1 MLPCATYN
9 AFFHLMTPDAEE
21 PSHNNRGRKMCASGA
36 ALHAALGFSNA
47 SSCAHRYCLCCGEI
61 YFYARRTGRHP
72 LPSEHF
78 ATALRQSGDVH
89 LGDDDGGIMQP

>member
-1 MLPCATYN
+1 MQRLAS
-9 AFFHLMTPDAEE
+9 LMPI
-21 PSHNNRGRKMCASGA
+21 RVR
-36 ALHAALGFSNA
+36 
-47 SSCAHRYCLCCGEI
+47 RYCLCCGEI

-89 LGDDDGGIMQP
+89 LGDDDGGIIQP